1 MGEAKG
7 GRKCRSPAACHVLKT
22 FANAPAPDSIFQE
35 LEETR
40 IFYMHHCN
48 LRGSK
53 GQACCRERLACGLV
67 RPLWSYTLIPAS
79 FQVLPPFLDT
89 ESPK

>member
-1 MGEAKG
+1 MPEP
-7 GRKCRSPAACHVLKT
+7 CSLPCSENLCEC
-22 FANAPAPDSIFQE
+22 PAPDSIFQE